1 MELLRAGHKA
11 GCWAV
16 SDGCSQQVGLL
27 TPFSKKQLPASCS
40 GTVVSFQDTA
50 TKLSTYQSNKGNFIF
65 PFFIYFFCPPVC
77 REERDV
83 PGRCRQVAVW
93 ACGWRPPT
101 PRAGNEPPKNGFLP
115 QKHLLSEPFAVG
127 VSARQVSRKK
137 PAKRRCC
144 SASARSEKGLKSLS
158 EERGEKEKR
167 EKKKEHMCAIHLF
180 RATHSANHP
189 LHHSVPR
196 EKLLRNNL

>member
-1 MELLRAGHKA
+1 MR
-11 GCWAV
+11 
-16 SDGCSQQVGLL
+16 
-27 TPFSKKQLPASCS
+27 
-40 GTVVSFQDTA
+40 
-50 TKLSTYQSNKGNFIF
+50 
-65 PFFIYFFCPPVC
+65 

-101 PRAGNEPPKNGFLP
+101 PRAGNEPQKNGFLP

-167 EKKKEHMCAIHLF
+167 ERKKKNICVLFIYSEPRTLPIILYITRCLGKSCSETIFVTRENPACAF
-180 RATHSANHP
+180 AP
-189 LHHSVPR
+189 LGESIKHFVPYETR
-196 EKLLRNNL
+196 HAQID

>member
-1 MELLRAGHKA
+1 MPGGA
-11 GCWAV
+11 GCAR
-16 SDGCSQQVGLL
+16 
-27 TPFSKKQLPASCS
+27 PLPAGGSV
-40 GTVVSFQDTA
+40 GVRMAPAD
-50 TKLSTYQSNKGNFIF
+50 
-65 PFFIYFFCPPVC
+65 
-77 REERDV
+77 
-83 PGRCRQVAVW
+83 
-93 ACGWRPPT
+93 
-101 PRAGNEPPKNGFLP
+101 PRAGNEPQKNGFLP

-167 EKKKEHMCAIHLF
+167 KKKKNMCAIHLF

-196 EKLLRNNL
+196 EKLLRNNLCYSREPGLCFCATWGKHKTFCPL